1 MNLIRNRVTMDG
13 SKSTLLSSEGEPQ
26 TPISR
31 RCSISSEDT
40 VFGTT
45 ITPYPEISEVQYSIA
60 IMQGGIEA
68 LEETL
73 EKLQQNT
80 LRDGMFGDNDGV
92 VKQLSEI
99 RSKLRSQGEAQ
110 RNGIDEIN
118 LILKDMLSTKVI
130 EQIQSQGLSIHD
142 ERRLSD
148 GFLLVEEEV
157 EAEVDRVVERQVQAC
172 LEEHLPKQLQKE
184 VNERKAEL
192 EQVRRDLHNSES
204 RRANALLRERNTN
217 EAINTILRT
226 DGSVSSHFPK
236 TLKDLFELNAAECK
250 ATLEDYGVETSSQK
264 DSNLNRLMQFLNVQY
279 QMVRTGSGK
288 ETQRRAA
295 TM

>member
-1 MNLIRNRVTMDG
+1 MDG

-118 LILKDMLSTKVI
+118 LILKDMLGTKVI
-130 EQIQSQGLSIHD
+130 EQIQSQ
-142 ERRLSD
+142 
-148 GFLLVEEEV
+148 VEEEV